1 MHHFAILSI
10 FLEGDSIE
18 LVIVCQAL
26 FLAPGFESLDFYFAI
41 ENLVFWARSET
52 AGYAIK
58 C

>member
-10 FLEGDSIE
+10 FLEGDSIK

-41 ENLVFWARSET
+41 ENLVLWAS
-52 AGYAIK
+52 GS
-58 C
+58 